1 MGYASVK
8 VDEIEAARKRV
19 RRFET
24 ATKLL
29 RSRLMLLRARA
40 ELAHCRRAGL
50 PTTHAV
56 NAFYHTL
63 DSAAAAQR
71 DMNILCGTWKCE
83 QCSTTIPHTHL
94 APSSAARWQMCPP
107 AKQFNAR
114 DHEQDWSIS

>member
-29 RSRLMLLRARA
+29 KSRLMLLHARE
-40 ELAHCRRAGL
+40 ELAHCRRTGL
-50 PTTHAV
+50 TTRHAES
-56 NAFYHTL
+56 AFCHAL

-71 DMNILCGTWKCE
+71 DMDILCGTWKCE

-94 APSSAARWQMCPP
+94 APSSGARWQMCPP
-107 AKQFNAR
+107 TKQFNAR
-114 DHEQDWSIS
+114 AGLE